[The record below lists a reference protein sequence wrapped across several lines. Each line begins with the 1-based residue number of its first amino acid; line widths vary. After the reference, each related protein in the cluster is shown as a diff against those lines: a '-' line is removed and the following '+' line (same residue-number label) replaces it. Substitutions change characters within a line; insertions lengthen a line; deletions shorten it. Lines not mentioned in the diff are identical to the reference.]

1 MIALRCAWLSFLLAC
16 ASGCVADRLKGRI
29 SDATDEVRREQA
41 SLLDSGGKAE
51 SKLDWKSACKFLEE
65 NNPRLREARLSHSQL
80 ERERNRFVIDQLSPR
95 LAAVANLSSAL
106 GDLAKLQDDNYG
118 IRLYGTFSIPNPLTA
133 YARRYSLELKYYQSA
148 LALHE
153 LERRLKVSLY
163 GHFLNHGYALDQF
176 SSKELSSRSNASWRD
191 LLEGEIQRSKSRY
204 TKLDR
209 MQQLRISLNQLL
221 NTPSENWIP
230 DIGSL
235 PDISYEG
242 KLKSLRPDRGYG
254 LLAVKQAAGQVEASL
269 ANLARVKMEKLP
281 SFSTGISVP
290 TLYDTVTDQDS
301 LDGRDLRLFGSLN
314 ESFDFTGQETES
326 TKRAEERA
334 RFVQESLRSR
344 MEQEIHSL
352 DRAKRNYEALC
363 SERDLLQRSL
373 RWIRDEPP
381 PGSNSKVLLKRL
393 EEERGLV
400 DRLKRNEQ
408 QRRQY
413 DLEFWVWD
421 ETYWK
426 SPF

>member
-1 MIALRCAWLSFLLAC
+1 
-16 ASGCVADRLKGRI
+16 
-29 SDATDEVRREQA
+29 
-41 SLLDSGGKAE
+41 
-51 SKLDWKSACKFLEE
+51 
-65 NNPRLREARLSHSQL
+65 
-80 ERERNRFVIDQLSPR
+80 
-95 LAAVANLSSAL
+95 
-106 GDLAKLQDDNYG
+106 
-118 IRLYGTFSIPNPLTA
+118 
-133 YARRYSLELKYYQSA
+133 
-148 LALHE
+148 
-153 LERRLKVSLY
+153 
-163 GHFLNHGYALDQF
+163 
-176 SSKELSSRSNASWRD
+176 
-191 LLEGEIQRSKSRY
+191 
-204 TKLDR
+204 
-209 MQQLRISLNQLL
+209 
-221 NTPSENWIP
+221 
-230 DIGSL
+230 
-235 PDISYEG
+235 
-242 KLKSLRPDRGYG
+242 
-254 LLAVKQAAGQVEASL
+254 
-269 ANLARVKMEKLP
+269 MEKLP

-381 PGSNSKVLLKRL
+381 PGSNSKVLFKRL